1 MSPVRSP
8 GARYLVAPDSFKGT
22 LGAPEVATAIGAG
35 LIEGGAASADLC
47 PVADGG
53 EGTMDLLA
61 GVLGGRPLTVP
72 VHDPLGRPL
81 QARLMLLE
89 GGHTA
94 VIESAEAS
102 GLALVVPDERDPE
115 IASTA
120 GTGELVAAAIAAGA
134 RRVLVAAGGSATTDG
149 GAGAIEAIER
159 AGGLRGARIEVLCD
173 VETPFERAAIVYGP
187 QKGADAAAVRRLT
200 ARLERQA
207 ASSARDP
214 TGIPMTGC
222 AGGLSGGL
230 WAALGAEL
238 HAGAAYVFELL
249 DLPAR
254 LTRCDAAIS
263 GEGRLDSQSFSGKVV
278 GTLAELCRNADA
290 ELHVIAG
297 ASQVDP
303 GGVQELGISS
313 LRLAGTPEEIREAG
327 RRIAAGEPAR

>member
-22 LGAPEVATAIGAG
+22 LHAPEVAAVIGAG
-35 LIEGGAASADLC
+35 LIAGGAASTDLC

-61 GVLGGRPLTVP
+61 GALGGRLLTVA
-72 VHDPLGRPL
+72 VHDPLGRPR
-81 QARLMLLE
+81 QARFLLLE

-102 GLALVVPDERDPE
+102 GLALVAPGERNPE
-115 IASTA
+115 LASTA
-120 GTGELVAAAIAAGA
+120 GTSELVAAAIAAGA
-134 RRVLVAAGGSATTDG
+134 GRVLVAAGGTATTDG

-159 AGGLRGARIEVLCD
+159 AGGLRRARIEVLCD
-173 VETPFERAAIVYGP
+173 VETPFERAAVVYGP
-187 QKGADAAAVRRLT
+187 QKGADDAAVRRLS
-200 ARLERQA
+200 ARLERQV
-207 ASSARDP
+207 ASLPRDP
-214 TGIPMTGC
+214 TGIPMTGS

-230 WAALGAEL
+230 WAAFDAEL
-238 HAGAAYVFELL
+238 HGGAAHIFELL

-254 LTRCDAAIS
+254 LTRCDAVVT
-263 GEGRLDSQSFSGKVV
+263 GEGRVDGQSFSGKVV
-278 GTLAELCRNADA
+278 GALVELCRDSDT

-297 ASQVDP
+297 SSSVDP
-303 GGVQELGISS
+303 EDVQELGISS